1 MDIQVRENGKEENSL
16 DGESSQ
22 VSCQLLSSSVT
33 RYHLSISIIVSA
45 TDPYLGKMGVGG
57 GCVCVC
63 GGVKTAGCICP
74 SALSQMHPSC
84 QGKRSKCLII
94 YQLWWTEN

>member
-16 DGESSQ
+16 DGEPSQ

-33 RYHLSISIIVSA
+33 RYHLSISLIVSA
-45 TDPYLGKMGVGG
+45 PDPYLGKTGVGG
-57 GCVCVC
+57 GCVCG

-84 QGKRSKCLII
+84 
-94 YQLWWTEN
+94 